1 MYASCSSH
9 LLVHFISFCSRI
21 CRPGPGERN
30 FHIFYQLLASNY
42 CKPLKLSPSAAE
54 YAYLNCSDARTVDG
68 VDDKEEFD
76 ITLAA
81 MRNVGMNNKVIQ
93 GVLSM
98 VAAVLHL
105 GNVRFTSKQV
115 DGAEGSSIDQNS
127 KHALLQFC
135 ELAKIEP
142 EMLVQV
148 LTFRELQTMAPGGNI
163 DTYQVPQSPTQAG
176 VRRDAISKAIFSNVF
191 DLIVLRINAA
201 LRLRDEDFDTSEL
214 LSISVLDIYGFEVFK
229 NNGFEQLCINYVN
242 EKLQQIFIELTL
254 RAEQEE
260 YEREGIAWKPIPFFN
275 NKVVCD
281 LLDGSKPPGV
291 FRVLD
296 DTCKTMHGTKA
307 GIDIDRKFIETSS
320 QVHGRHKH
328 FSTGNGGFIIKHY
341 AGDVTYSA
349 GSIGEANKDGLNKDL
364 LLAIKSTSD
373 QLLGHLFQEEVDSND
388 KKAAKTASFKIR
400 QQCSALVAALMDC
413 APHYVRCIK
422 SNDKKQALKIDT
434 QRVKHQV
441 KYLGLVENIKVR
453 RAGFAYRAE
462 YHRFLERFGIIT
474 SQTYPEYK
482 GSDRDGCKVIL
493 NQVAKQNMIPGLN
506 KEECQLGKSKVFIRA
521 PETYFAFERLLEIRR
536 GDFVTR
542 IQRAWRK
549 HASQKDY
556 NVMSNQIARIYRQN
570 GKMRRRDS
578 IFRPYSGDYLCEL
591 PTSIQ
596 DQAREG
602 IFKIIDH
609 HNEKE
614 NILFVDS
621 NVSTLHKS
629 FSGNCKYEVIKTL
642 LVITDCAIY
651 ICSVSDVPGGKKR
664 VDAEVGCLGSAN
676 SASNEKL
683 IPFVVLRKRIL
694 LGNKDKKDK
703 TSPSLL
709 HSVLLSKQA
718 DEAMVIKLRQASLL
732 DRPIIDHWV
741 KDDDTLKCHSTGE
754 VFTFFS
760 RRHHCRA
767 CGNVFMDKVADY
779 FQPLP
784 DYGHYRPV
792 RICDECV
799 GFKSF
804 EGNEDIVLLC
814 ARKSEIVAILQSA
827 YQKSGLPTDLRT
839 TDLSVL
845 FSNSIKL
852 ETIYSSSSPAAAMC
866 RLVANEV
873 GFQVVDKRIPMNPDC
888 NYIEGHQVSIEV
900 NAGKATICSEAG
912 LPHDVVEKKQK
923 NKLARQK
930 KAAAKRKQ
938 EEAERQERRAI
949 KEQQR
954 EQERLQRLAEKK
966 ARKVQEK
973 AMKAAAVEESQAAV
987 RTSAPPPM
995 LRKAPTTSGS
1005 SSGGVMSGGA
1015 GGELAKLMA
1024 KRRASMN
1031 SD

>member
-1 MYASCSSH
+1 MNLSS
-9 LLVHFISFCSRI
+9 S
-21 CRPGPGERN
+21 PGD
-30 FHIFYQLLASNY
+30 
-42 CKPLKLSPSAAE
+42 
-54 YAYLNCSDARTVDG
+54 YAYLNCSDAKIVDG
-68 VDDKEEFD
+68 VNDKDEFN
-76 ITLAA
+76 ITLSA

-98 VAAVLHL
+98 VAAVLQL
-105 GNVRFTSKQV
+105 GNVRFVSKQV
-115 DGAEGSSIDQNS
+115 DGAEGSTLDKNS
-127 KHALLQFC
+127 KQALLYFC
-135 ELAKIEP
+135 ELAKVEP
-142 EMLVQV
+142 EMLMQV
-148 LTFRELQTMAPGGNI
+148 ITFRELQTMAPGGKI

-176 VRRDAISKAIFSNVF
+176 VRRDAISKAIFSNLF

-201 LRLRDEDFDTSEL
+201 LRLKEDELDSTEL

-281 LLDGSKPPGV
+281 LLDGSKPPGI

-349 GSIGEANKDGLNKDL
+349 GSIGEANKDALNKDL
-364 LLAIKSTSD
+364 LLAMKSTSD
-373 QLLGHLFQEEVDSND
+373 QLLAHLFQEEVDIND

-400 QQCSALVAALMDC
+400 QQCNALVTALMDC

-422 SNDKKQALKIDT
+422 SNDKKQALTVDT

-474 SQTYPEYK
+474 PQTYPEYK
-482 GSDRDGCKVIL
+482 GSDKDGCKVIL
-493 NQVAKQNMIPGLN
+493 NQIAKRNMIPGLN

-536 GDFVTR
+536 GDFVAR

-578 IFRPYSGDYLCEL
+578 IFRPYSGDYVCEL
-591 PTSIQ
+591 PTNIH
-596 DQAREG
+596 DQTREG

-609 HNEKE
+609 YDEKE
-614 NILFVDS
+614 NILFVDAKA
-621 NVSTLHKS
+621 STLHKGYNGKS
-629 FSGNCKYEVIKTL
+629 KYDLVKTL

-651 ICSVSDVPGGKKR
+651 LCSVSDNPEGTQR
-664 VDAEVGCLGSAN
+664 VDAEIGCLGSSNA
-676 SASNEKL
+676 ASNEKTL
-683 IPFVVLRKRIL
+683 PFVVLRRRIL
-694 LGNKDKKDK
+694 LGNKDRNDK
-703 TSPSLL
+703 TNPSLL
-709 HSVLLSKQA
+709 HSVMLSKQA
-718 DEAMVIKLRQASLL
+718 DEALVIKLRPAHLL
-732 DRPIIDHWV
+732 ENPVVDHWV
-741 KDDDTLKCHSTGE
+741 KDIDASKCHATGE
-754 VFTFFS
+754 MFTFFS

-767 CGNVFMDKVADY
+767 CGHVFMDRVVDY
-779 FQPLP
+779 LQPLP

-792 RICDECV
+792 RVCDACV
-799 GFKSF
+799 GFESF

-814 ARKSEIVAILQSA
+814 DRRSEIVAILQSA
-827 YQKSGLPTDLRT
+827 YQKSGLPNDLRT

-845 FSNSIKL
+845 FSNTIKL
-852 ETIYSSSSPAAAMC
+852 DTSYTSSSSTAFAS
-866 RLVANEV
+866 RLVASEV
-873 GFQVVDKRIPMNPDC
+873 SFQVVDKRIPMNPDG
-888 NYIEGHQVSIEV
+888 NFINGHQVSIEV
-900 NAGKATICSEAG
+900 NGDKATISAEAG
-912 LPHDVVEKKQK
+912 LPHDVVERKQK

-930 KAAAKRKQ
+930 KAAARRKQ

-966 ARKVQEK
+966 ARKAQEK
-973 AMKAAAVEESQAAV
+973 AMKKAAAEEREV
-987 RTSAPPPM
+987 PTRTSVAPPM
-995 LRKAPTTSGS
+995 LRKSPAAPEPSTST
-1005 SSGGVMSGGA
+1005 GGA
-1015 GGELAKLMA
+1015 MNGGMGGELAKLMA
-1024 KRRASMN
+1024 KRRAAMN

>member
-1 MYASCSSH
+1 M
-9 LLVHFISFCSRI
+9 
-21 CRPGPGERN
+21 
-30 FHIFYQLLASNY
+30 
-42 CKPLKLSPSAAE
+42 KLSSSVGD

-68 VDDKEEFD
+68 VNDKEEFD

-81 MRNVGMNNKVIQ
+81 MRDVGMNNKVIQ

-105 GNVRFTSKQV
+105 GNIRFIPKQIE
-115 DGAEGSSIDQNS
+115 GAEGSSIDNNS
-127 KHALLQFC
+127 RQALKHFC

-142 EMLVQV
+142 DMLLQV
-148 LTFRELQTMAPGGNI
+148 LTFRELQTMAPGGKM
-163 DTYQVPQSPTQAG
+163 DTYQVPQSPMQAG
-176 VRRDAISKAIFSNVF
+176 VRRDAICKAIFSNLF

-201 LRLRDEDFDTSEL
+201 LKLKEDGFDTSEL

-281 LLDGSKPPGV
+281 LLDGSKPPGI

-307 GIDIDRKFIETSS
+307 GLDVDRKFIETSS

-328 FSTGNGGFIIKHY
+328 FSTGNGGFIVKHY

-349 GSIGEANKDGLNKDL
+349 GSIGHANKDALSKDL

-373 QLLGHLFQEEVDSND
+373 QLLSHLFREEVDVDD

-400 QQCSALVAALMDC
+400 HQCNALVTALMDC

-422 SNDKKQALKIDT
+422 SNDKKQALVIDAL
-434 QRVKHQV
+434 RVKHQV

-474 SQTYPEYK
+474 PQTYPEYK
-482 GSDRDGCKVIL
+482 GSDKDGCKVIL
-493 NQVAKQNMIPGLN
+493 SQIAKKNMIPGLN

-536 GDFVTR
+536 GDFVAR
-542 IQRAWRK
+542 IQRAWRM
-549 HASQKDY
+549 HTSQKDY
-556 NVMSNQIARIYRQN
+556 NVMSNQIARMFRQN

-578 IFRPYSGDYLCEL
+578 IFRPYSGDYVCEL
-591 PTSIQ
+591 PKDIQ
-596 DQAREG
+596 DQTREG
-602 IFKIIDH
+602 IFKIIDRYD
-609 HNEKE
+609 EKE
-614 NILFVDS
+614 NILFVDA
-621 NVSTLHKS
+621 NVSTLYKS
-629 FSGNCKYEVIKTL
+629 FKGKSKFEVVKTL
-642 LVITDCAIY
+642 LVITDKAIY
-651 ICSVSDVPGGKKR
+651 VCSVSDNFEGEMYAGA
-664 VDAEVGCLGSAN
+664 DIGCLGSS
-676 SASNEKL
+676 SASSKGKRN
-683 IPFVVLRKRIL
+683 PFVVLRQRIL
-694 LGNKDKKDK
+694 LGNKDTNDI

-709 HSVLLSKQA
+709 HSVVLSKHA
-718 DEAMVIKLRQASLL
+718 DETLVIKLRQTSLL
-732 DRPIIDHWV
+732 ETPIVDHWV
-741 KDDDTLKCHSTGE
+741 KDADALKCHSTGE

-767 CGNVFMDKVADY
+767 CGNIFIDRAADY
-779 FQPLP
+779 LQPLP

-792 RICDECV
+792 RVCDTCI
-799 GFKSF
+799 GFESF
-804 EGNEDIVLLC
+804 MGNDDLVLLC
-814 ARKSEIVAILQSA
+814 ARRSEIVAILQSA
-827 YQKSGLPTDLRT
+827 YQKLGLPTDLRT

-845 FSNSIKL
+845 FSDNIKL
-852 ETIYSSSSPAAAMC
+852 ETKCTSSSSAASAC
-866 RLVANEV
+866 TLIAREV
-873 GFQVVDKRIPMNPDC
+873 NFQVGDKRIPMNPDL
-888 NYIEGHQVSIEV
+888 NFINGHQVSIEV
-900 NAGKATICSEAG
+900 NEDRAIITSEAG
-912 LPHDVVEKKQK
+912 LPHDVVEMKQK

-930 KAAAKRKQ
+930 KAAAKRRH
-938 EEAERQERRAI
+938 EEAERQKRRAI

-954 EQERLQRLAEKK
+954 EEERLQRLAEKK
-966 ARKVQEK
+966 ARKAQEK
-973 AMKAAAVEESQAAV
+973 AMKTAAAAEERQ
-987 RTSAPPPM
+987 TSGFASGAPPM
-995 LRKAPTTSGS
+995 LRKPLKASEF
-1005 SSGGVMSGGA
+1005 SSGGAMGA
-1015 GGELAKLMA
+1015 GGELGKLMA
-1024 KRRASMN
+1024 KRRAVMDSE
-1031 SD
+1031 